1 MKKILVCLVVALPL
15 AACNMDIGKSEVTVV
30 ETSDDDYDDSLNE
43 YEESGDKATKT
54 EIFHM
59 QEETVEYGI
68 SDKEMMALKIE
79 RVEEHIRKNERDQKD
94 ITVILK
100 AHNKADS
107 KQSLAQLHSRFVDV
121 DGKTYKAN
129 HFQTSVGEDVIQAKK
144 TVTIHA
150 VYKVPKDFEWRGQ
163 QNVFE
168 IVEKTDGYKTIHT
181 YDF

>member
-1 MKKILVCLVVALPL
+1 MVLALPL

-43 YEESGDKATKT
+43 YEESGDKVTKT
-54 EIFHM
+54 EIFHK
-59 QEETVEYGI
+59 QEETVEYGV

-79 RVEEHIRKNERDQKD
+79 RVEERKNKNERDRKD
-94 ITVILK
+94 IKVIFK
-100 AHNKADS
+100 AQNNGNI

-144 TVTIHA
+144 IVTIHA
-150 VYKVPKDFEWRGQ
+150 VYEVPKDFEWRGQ
-163 QNVFE
+163 ENVFE
-168 IVEKTDGYKTIHT
+168 IVEKTNSYKTIHT

>member
-1 MKKILVCLVVALPL
+1 MVVAVSL

-54 EIFHM
+54 KIFHM
-59 QEETVEYGI
+59 QEETVEYGV
-68 SDKEMMALKIE
+68 SDKEMMELKIE

-107 KQSLAQLHSRFVDV
+107 KQSLAQLHSRFVDI
-121 DGKTYKAN
+121 DEKTYKAN
-129 HFQTSVGEDVIQAKK
+129 HFQTSVGEDVIVIQAKK

-150 VYKVPKDFEWRGQ
+150 VYGVLKAWSTKCL
-163 QNVFE
+163 
-168 IVEKTDGYKTIHT
+168 
-181 YDF
+181 